1 MPLTPQESSQSHEM
15 NGWLRIWSNRAVDQ
29 KNNDLLEALIKA
41 DGCDTGHGNYTKDGW
56 LTMVSD
62 ALDRASVKTKSRILE
77 IGCGSGAFL
86 YAARMISGCDIYG
99 IDYSPSLIQSAKT
112 FIPDGN
118 FAVSEAR
125 TIPFSDIRFDVIFS
139 HGVFFYFPNI
149 EYAEAVLQS
158 AYSRLNHAGRICLM
172 DICDKECEMTYHEE
186 RRRYYTNPSEY
197 DSKYADLPHLFYD
210 KNMFSKSLSNI
221 GFQSIDFF
229 DHAFKDYINSR
240 FRFNLIAQ
248 KP

>member
-1 MPLTPQESSQSHEM
+1 MTLTPQGSSHSNEINAWQ
-15 NGWLRIWSNRAVDQ
+15 RIWSNRAVDQ
-29 KNNDLLEALIKA
+29 KNSDLLEALIKA
-41 DGCDTGHGNYTKDGW
+41 DGCDTGYGNYTKDGW

-62 ALDRASVKTKSRILE
+62 ALNRTSVRSNSRILE

-86 YAARMISGCDIYG
+86 YAARMISGCNIYG
-99 IDYSPSLIQSAKT
+99 IDYSTSLIQSAIT

-125 TIPFSDIRFDVIFS
+125 TIPFSDISFDVIFS

-158 AYSRLNHAGRICLM
+158 SYSRLNHTGRICLM
-172 DICDKECEMTYHEE
+172 DICDKECEKIYHEE

-197 DSKYADLPHLFYD
+197 DSRYADLPHLFYD
-210 KNMFSKSLSNI
+210 RNIFSKILS
-221 GFQSIDFF
+221 
-229 DHAFKDYINSR
+229 
-240 FRFNLIAQ
+240 IAE
-248 KP
+248 KS